1 MKSFKEKKGIKSRW
15 QAKSIWSARLK
26 WMKTFNNCKNI
37 HIEWT
42 HQFFLPCSRLKG
54 SIKSLTI
61 PFRSLQKCRFQTRFL
76 LISFYFSALKL
87 FLTARLKTSMW
98 YHCCILTCV
107 HSRSHKKK
115 IKKKSFMFLFNMMH
129 CKCCPPLLSH
139 LSAHSFPISALWA
152 HFMPQSLLSAW
163 NRNLEER

>member
-42 HQFFLPCSRLKG
+42 HQFFLPSSRLKG

-61 PFRSLQKCRFQTRFL
+61 PCRSLQKCPFQTRFL

-115 IKKKSFMFLFNMMH
+115 KKKNLSCFFSTWCTVSAAHH
-129 CKCCPPLLSH
+129 CSH
-139 LSAHSFPISALWA
+139 IYQPIVS
-152 HFMPQSLLSAW
+152 PSLLSELTSCL
-163 NRNLEER
+163 RVF